1 MYNEELKKRFIRE
14 YTRSDTTAKR
24 ARQMFNSLEA
34 YEKDWGADL
43 CTRNAEELAPIIE
56 AVTGYRAYTR
66 WAAIGLLR
74 RYVEWCI
81 ANRVPGACRG
91 MLEVMPSGLEN
102 VRTRMVTGPVHL
114 QRALNQIFEPEEDG
128 TVDNLYRCFYWMGF
142 AGMNEE
148 EAVKVRSAEVDFQ
161 NQRIL
166 HEGESYPLYREAV
179 PAFRKAAL
187 LSTVV
192 YRHPN
197 YEDVVRNRTP
207 GDLLLRGYKGGVR
220 VLALRK
226 ALSLKNAAA
235 IEGGRTDLHL
245 SYQRVGMSGLF
256 YRTYENERAGLP
268 VDFSEQAD
276 RQLARGKAE
285 GLYTTIQD
293 RTAKMKFERQYME
306 DYRRWKLAF
315 MML

>member
-14 YTRSDTTAKR
+14 YTRSDTVAKR
-24 ARQMFNSLEA
+24 ARQTFNSLES
-34 YEKDWGADL
+34 YEESWGADL
-43 CTRNAEELAPIIE
+43 CTRNAEELAPVIE
-56 AVTGYRAYTR
+56 TVTGYRSYSRLAV
-66 WAAIGLLR
+66 IGLLR
-74 RYVEWCI
+74 RYVGWCI
-81 ANRVPGACRG
+81 ANRVPGACQG

-114 QRALNQIFEPEEDG
+114 QKTLNQIFEPEEDG

-142 AGMNEE
+142 AGMDED
-148 EAVKVRSAEVDFQ
+148 EAVKVQSAEVDFQ

-166 HEGESYPLYREAV
+166 HEGESYPLYREAI
-179 PAFRKAAL
+179 PAFQMAACL
-187 LSTVV
+187 PTIV

-197 YEDVVRNRTP
+197 YKDVVKDRTP
-207 GDLLLRGYKGGVR
+207 GDLLLRGFKGDVR
-220 VLALRK
+220 VLGLRR
-226 ALSLKNAAA
+226 ALSLKNAVAV
-235 IEGGRTDLHL
+235 EEGRTDMHM
-245 SYQRVGMSGLF
+245 SYQRVEMSGLF

-276 RQLARGKAE
+276 RQVAKGKAE
-285 GLYTTIQD
+285 GLYSTTRD
-293 RTAKMKFERQYME
+293 RTVKMKFERQYME